1 MSTYSEQQGGPGAVL
16 WAVILTIILIAMIIL
31 FSGCER
37 DICMEC
43 TTKVSG
49 AGLTQTSKSIL
60 CGDFTAR
67 EIHKM
72 ERTITISASGIKTV
86 TTCVQMEP
94 DMGTPRPNRQ

>member
-37 DICMEC
+37 DICVEC

-49 AGLTQTSKSIL
+49 AGLTQTSTSIL

-67 EIHKM
+67 EIKKM
-72 ERTITISASGIKTV
+72 ERTVTISTSGMKTV